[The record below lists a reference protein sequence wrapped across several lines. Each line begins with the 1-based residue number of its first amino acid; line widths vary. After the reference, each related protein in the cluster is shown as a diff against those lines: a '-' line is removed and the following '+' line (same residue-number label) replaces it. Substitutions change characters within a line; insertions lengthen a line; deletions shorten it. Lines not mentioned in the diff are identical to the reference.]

1 MMLSLL
7 GVTEGLVV
15 VVAASVMISL
25 ALAPVFGLTTE
36 LIVGSAP
43 PEKAGSASGI
53 SETGAELGGALGI
66 AILGSIGAAV
76 YRSQLGGT
84 MPVSVP
90 AKVAEGAFDTLG
102 GAVGAAAELPAN
114 IGEALLLAARE
125 AFLSGLHLV
134 AMIAAIAAIAA
145 TLMVVFLLRNTPAK
159 APELEPE
166 VH

>member
-1 MMLSLL
+1 MLSLL

-53 SETGAELGGALGI
+53 SELGGALGI

-114 IGEALLLAARE
+114 IGGALLLAARE